1 MIFLK
6 SAVPSPCPSKQHGPF
21 RTELCDPF
29 HGLLVPSR
37 GNVLAIVGREELDE
51 SSQLLVL
58 WSPKAFHDARRGPC
72 ADEFENRS
80 ERGIRAS
87 AVGFTQGIP
96 LVQFPLGPQNALEP
110 LDPSNVC
117 RVVPIQFLA
126 EFLELGLP
134 AGPQSKERA
143 GAPCHVGH
151 L

>member
-1 MIFLK
+1 MDLWCGGCGVGGVKCFELLTDVCCGMAAVLEKKVLSDFLK

-21 RTELCDPF
+21 RTELRDPF

-87 AVGFTQGIP
+87 AVGFT
-96 LVQFPLGPQNALEP
+96 
-110 LDPSNVC
+110 
-117 RVVPIQFLA
+117 
-126 EFLELGLP
+126 
-134 AGPQSKERA
+134 
-143 GAPCHVGH
+143 
-151 L
+151 